1 MAMTPTGCDTSD
13 VAVGAA
19 ADGDG
24 PAADGEGP
32 AADGEGPAD
41 DGPPDDAPDPHA
53 VSSDT
58 QATALRIARRGWV
71 IIRGSLQT
79 LVDRR
84 SIDLGQGA
92 LCHRDRPL
100 NSA

>member
-1 MAMTPTGCDTSD
+1 MAMTPTGCDTSGF
-13 VAVGAA
+13 AVGAA
-19 ADGDG
+19 VGV
-24 PAADGEGP
+24 AAEDE
-32 AADGEGPAD
+32 EPAD
-41 DGPPDDAPDPHA
+41 DGPAVDAPDPHA
-53 VSSDT
+53 ASSDA

-92 LCHRDRPL
+92 LCHRERLL
-100 NSA
+100 NLA